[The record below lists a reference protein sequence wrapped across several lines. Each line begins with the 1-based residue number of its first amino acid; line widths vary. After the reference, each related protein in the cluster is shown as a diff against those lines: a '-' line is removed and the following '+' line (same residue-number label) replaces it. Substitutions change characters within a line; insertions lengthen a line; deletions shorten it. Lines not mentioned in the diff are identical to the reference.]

1 MTTSPPTVRTFFAVE
16 VSPEIHATLV
26 ALKRDLAATGAAVR
40 WVRDEG
46 LHATVKFLGAVPAA
60 QLPELQAALCAPA
73 GARPAMTAGVR
84 GLGVFPTAR
93 RPRVVWAGL
102 DCPPLAELAAALDD
116 ALAPFG
122 FAPEARAFRAHITF
136 GRVTDTHGWARLD
149 AALRAHATTE
159 FGACRLTEL
168 IAYRSDLR
176 RGGSVYTKLWTIPFG
191 G

>member
-26 ALKRDLAATGAAVR
+26 VLKRELAATGAAVR

-46 LHATVKFLGAVPAA
+46 LHATVKFLGAVPATR
-60 QLPELQAALCAPA
+60 LPDVQAALTAPV
-73 GARPAMTAGVR
+73 GAHPQMTASVR
-84 GLGVFPTAR
+84 GLGVFPTPR

-102 DCPPLAELAAALDD
+102 ECPPLAAVAAAVEA
-116 ALAPFG
+116 ALQPLG
-122 FAPEARAFRAHITF
+122 FAPEARPFRAHITL
-136 GRVTDTHGWARLD
+136 GRVSSEKGWARLD
-149 AALRAHATTE
+149 DALRAHATTE
-159 FGACRLTEL
+159 FGACRLAEL
-168 IAYRSDLR
+168 TGYRSDLR